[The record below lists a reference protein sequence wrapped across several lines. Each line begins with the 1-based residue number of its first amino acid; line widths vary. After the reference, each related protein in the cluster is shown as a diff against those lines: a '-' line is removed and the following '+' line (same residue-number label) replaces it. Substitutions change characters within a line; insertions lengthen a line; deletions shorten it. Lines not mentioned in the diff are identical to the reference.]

1 MMPPIR
7 IIPQYRLLMRY
18 DIRLEMYEPYYQYV
32 TNEFVP
38 ALQSMG
44 LYMSAIWHTAY
55 GEYPLRQ
62 VEFVTDNLDTVR
74 EVFQTERWHKLEAK
88 LQSFTTHYERKL
100 VRYQD
105 RFQF

>member
-1 MMPPIR
+1 MMPPTR

-32 TNEFVP
+32 MNEFVP
-38 ALQSMG
+38 ALHNMG
-44 LYMSAIWHTAY
+44 LYMYGIWHTAY

-62 VEFVTDNLDTVR
+62 VEFVTDNLRTVM
-74 EVFQTERWHKLEAK
+74 EVFQSDHWRKLENK
-88 LQSFTTHYERKL
+88 LKSFTTHYDRKL

>member
-1 MMPPIR
+1 MMPPAR

-32 TNEFVP
+32 MNEFVP
-38 ALQSMG
+38 ALHNMG
-44 LYMSAIWHTAY
+44 LYMYGIWHTAY

-62 VEFVTDNLDTVR
+62 VEFVTDSLQTVI
-74 EVFQTERWHKLEAK
+74 EVFQSEHWRKLENK
-88 LQSFTTHYERKL
+88 LKSFTTSYERKL
-100 VRYQD
+100 VHYHD

>member
-18 DIRLEMYEPYYQYV
+18 NIRLEMYEPYYQYV

-38 ALQSMG
+38 ALHNMG
-44 LYMSAIWHTAY
+44 LYMFGIWHTAY

-62 VEFVTDNLDTVR
+62 IEFVTDNLETVV
-74 EVFQTERWHKLEAK
+74 EVFQSDHWKKLERK
-88 LQSFTTHYERKL
+88 LKSFTTEYQRKL
-100 VRYQD
+100 VRYED

>member
-7 IIPQYRLLMRY
+7 VVPQYRLLMQY
-18 DIRLEMYEPYYQYV
+18 DIRLEMYEPYYQYI

-38 ALQSMG
+38 ALHNMG
-44 LYMSAIWHTAY
+44 LYMYGVWHTAY

-62 VEFVTDNLDTVR
+62 VEFVAESLDAVR
-74 EVFQTERWHKLEAK
+74 EVFLSDHWNELEEKLK
-88 LQSFTTHYERKL
+88 SYTTHYERKL
-100 VRYQD
+100 VKYQD

>member
-1 MMPPIR
+1 MMQPIR

-18 DIRLEMYEPYYQYV
+18 DIQLELYEPYYQYV

-44 LYMSAIWHTAY
+44 LYMFGIWHTAY
-55 GEYPLRQ
+55 GNYPLRQ
-62 VEFVTDNLDTVR
+62 VEFVTDNLETVR
-74 EVFQTERWHKLEAK
+74 EVFQTERWRKLEAK
-88 LQSFTTHYERKL
+88 LQSFTNHYERKL
-100 VRYQD
+100 VRYHD